1 MRNREQGRLENKIA
15 LVTGG
20 ASGMGF
26 ASALK
31 FAEEGAAVVVADLDG
46 AAAEEAVATI
56 VGEGFEARAFQID
69 VGSVADIGR
78 MMDFVDQTYGRLN
91 VLFNHAGVPG
101 PPGLE
106 LTEEQFDRT
115 IDINLKSQFF
125 GTSLALPLLRAAAP
139 SASIIYTSSISG
151 LMAAPSSPIYGM
163 TKGGTQILMRSVA
176 KQLGPE
182 GIRANAICP
191 GPTNTP
197 MLRSFVDP
205 ARAGLAEEDYA
216 KQVDERASRIPLR
229 RAAEP
234 EDTAEVALFLASDES
249 RYVTGTWIPVD
260 GGMSA

>member
-1 MRNREQGRLENKIA
+1 MGRLEDRVA
-15 LVTGG
+15 VVTGG

-26 ASALK
+26 ASARR
-31 FAEEGAAVVVADLDG
+31 FAEEGAAVVVADLD
-46 AAAEEAVATI
+46 AAAAAQAAETI
-56 VGEGFEARAFQID
+56 RSVGGKAISIGVD
-69 VGSVADIGR
+69 VGKIADLQR
-78 MMDFVDQTYGRLN
+78 LMDVVDDTYGRLN
-91 VLFNHAGVPG
+91 VLFNHAGIPG
-101 PPGLE
+101 PAGLD

-115 IDINLKSQFF
+115 VDINLKSQFF
-125 GTSLALPLLRAAAP
+125 GTTLALPLLRAAAP
-139 SASIIYTSSISG
+139 AASIIYTSSISG
-151 LMAAPSSPIYGM
+151 LMGAPSSPIYGM

-197 MLRSFVDP
+197 MLRTFIDP
-205 ARAGLAEEDYA
+205 ARAGLAEGEEFD
-216 KQVDERASRIPLR
+216 KQVDDRAARIPLR

>member
-1 MRNREQGRLENKIA
+1 MARLDDAIA

-20 ASGMGF
+20 ASGMGL
-26 ASALK
+26 ASATR
-31 FAEEGAAVVVADLDG
+31 FAEEGATVVVADLDLQ
-46 AAAEEAVATI
+46 AAEAAVKEI
-56 VGEGFEARAFQID
+56 GRDARAVQVD
-69 VGSVADIGR
+69 VGSVASLRAMFAYVEQEFG
-78 MMDFVDQTYGRLN
+78 QLN

-101 PPGLE
+101 PKGLDIS
-106 LTEEQFDRT
+106 EEEFDRVV
-115 IDINLKSQFF
+115 DINLKSQFF
-125 GTSLALPLLRAAAP
+125 GTQLALPLLRKAAP
-139 SASIIYTSSISG
+139 RASIIYTSSVSG

-197 MLRSFVDP
+197 MLRTFVDP
-205 ARAGLAEEDYA
+205 DRSGMDAGEAYEQQVAARAA
-216 KQVDERASRIPLR
+216 KIPLR

-234 EDTAEVALFLASDES
+234 EDTADVALFLASDES

-260 GGMSA
+260 GGLSA

>member
-1 MRNREQGRLENKIA
+1 MGRLHDKVA
-15 LVTGG
+15 VVTGG

-26 ASALK
+26 ASARR
-31 FAEEGAAVVVADLDG
+31 FADEGAAVVIADLDG
-46 AAAEEAVATI
+46 EAAEQAAATINANGGEAKAIGVN
-56 VGEGFEARAFQID
+56 VGVIAELQNLMNF
-69 VGSVADIGR
+69 VGD
-78 MMDFVDQTYGRLN
+78 TYGRLN
-91 VLFNHAGVPG
+91 VLFNHAGIPG

-106 LTEEQFDRT
+106 LSEEQFDRT
-115 IDINLKSQFF
+115 VDINLKSQFF
-125 GTSLALPLLRAAAP
+125 GTTLALPWLRVAAP
-139 SASIIYTSSISG
+139 AASIIYTSSISG

-197 MLRSFVDP
+197 MLRTFIDP
-205 ARAGLAEEDYA
+205 ARAGLEEGEEFD
-216 KQVDERASRIPLR
+216 KQVHDRAARIPLR
-229 RAAEP
+229 RPAEP
-234 EDTAEVALFLASDES
+234 EDTADVALFLASDES

>member
-1 MRNREQGRLENKIA
+1 MSRLKDSIA

-20 ASGMGF
+20 ASGMGL
-26 ASALK
+26 ASAQR
-31 FAEEGAAVVVADLDG
+31 FAEEGATVVVADLDL
-46 AAAEEAVATI
+46 AAAEAAVKEI
-56 VGEGFEARAFQID
+56 GRDSRAVQVD
-69 VGSVADIGR
+69 VGSVDSLRA
-78 MMDFVDQTYGRLN
+78 MFSYVEQEFGRLN

-106 LTEEQFDRT
+106 LTEEQFDRVV
-115 IDINLKSQFF
+115 DINLKSQFF
-125 GTSLALPLLRAAAP
+125 GTSLALPLLRKAAP
-139 SASIIYTSSISG
+139 RASIIYTSSISG
-151 LMAAPSSPIYGM
+151 LMGAPSSPIYGM

-197 MLRSFVDP
+197 MLRTFVDP
-205 ARAGLAEEDYA
+205 DRAGMDEGDEYEKQVAARAA
-216 KQVDERASRIPLR
+216 RIPLR

-234 EDTAEVALFLASDES
+234 GDTAEVALFLASEES

-260 GGMSA
+260 GGLSA

>member
-1 MRNREQGRLENKIA
+1 MGRLDDTVA

-20 ASGMGF
+20 ASGMGL
-26 ASALK
+26 ASATR
-31 FAEEGAAVVVADLDG
+31 FAEEGAAVVVADLD
-46 AAAEEAVATI
+46 AAAADRAAAGIVAGGGEAKAVQ
-56 VGEGFEARAFQID
+56 VD
-69 VGSVADIGR
+69 VGSVASLR
-78 MMDFVDQTYGRLN
+78 AMVEVVAAQYGRLN
-91 VLFNHAGVPG
+91 VLFNHAGIPG
-101 PPGLE
+101 PPGLD
-106 LTEEQFDRT
+106 LTEEEFDRT
-115 IDINLKSQFF
+115 VDINLKSQFF
-125 GTSLALPLLRAAAP
+125 GTQLALPLLRAAAP
-139 SASIIYTSSISG
+139 RASIIYTSSVSG

-197 MLRSFVDP
+197 MLRTFVDP
-205 ARAGLAEEDYA
+205 DRAGMAEGDDYDQQVAARAA
-216 KQVDERASRIPLR
+216 RIPLR